1 MLSRSFHQ
9 EDIATLDLKASRGV
23 DNGQVVMPSTWECAP
38 GRRERSMRWWVPEGA
53 WSCNFISRLP
63 VATQG
68 RGRQVWLWLE
78 SRHCG
83 GQAGLA

>member
-1 MLSRSFHQ
+1 
-9 EDIATLDLKASRGV
+9 
-23 DNGQVVMPSTWECAP
+23 
-38 GRRERSMRWWVPEGA
+38 MRWRSQKDTRGKTGA
-53 WSCNFISRLP
+53 WSCNFISSLP